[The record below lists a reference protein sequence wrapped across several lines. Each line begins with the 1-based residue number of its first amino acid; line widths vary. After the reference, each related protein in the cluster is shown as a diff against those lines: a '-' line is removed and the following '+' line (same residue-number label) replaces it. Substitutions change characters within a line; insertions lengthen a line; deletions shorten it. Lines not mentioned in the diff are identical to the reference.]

1 MYSNAIAEKGSQLF
15 YLCFFI
21 WFVANGVLYIEI
33 PQTDLFILINHCR
46 GLPADFFFTGIT
58 FLGNGMVII
67 PAGLICLLYK
77 RRDLG
82 IGMIFSFVLT
92 GIVTILLKHHFN
104 YPRPAAYF
112 SGSTLVR
119 TASWI
124 PLYYKHSFPS
134 GHTASVFAAAIT
146 ISLFASRK
154 RWVSGICFLF
164 ACLTAYSRV
173 YLGEHFVEDVWI
185 GSLEGVVFGTICFLL
200 QQKILYVLRK
210 KEHKLEGY
218 NSQNIEF

>member
-1 MYSNAIAEKGSQLF
+1 M
-15 YLCFFI
+15 
-21 WFVANGVLYIEI
+21 
-33 PQTDLFILINHCR
+33 
-46 GLPADFFFTGIT
+46 
-58 FLGNGMVII
+58 
-67 PAGLICLLYK
+67 
-77 RRDLG
+77 
-82 IGMIFSFVLT
+82 
-92 GIVTILLKHHFN
+92 
-104 YPRPAAYF
+104 
-112 SGSTLVR
+112 
-119 TASWI
+119 

-218 NSQNIEF
+218 NSRNIEF